1 MRVRLPVSAATRWLA
16 AGVGAGVGVYAAWV
30 GLEWARYGH
39 PPPPSVD
46 DADPLLDSVM
56 PVCDVVERQR
66 IRIAAPAAVTMAAA
80 REMDLLQ
87 LPLARLI
94 FATRACVMG
103 GARDERPS
111 AGGLLAQVLALGWRV
126 VAEIPDREIV
136 VAAITRPWQADPVF
150 EGLDLDAFRR
160 DARAEAVKIAWTLR
174 VDPIGDGESMF
185 RTETRAAATDDAGR
199 RRFRPYWALAAP
211 GIRVIRRLS
220 LAPLKADAERRAR
233 WASATVT
240 AAPPIAR
247 AGQP

>member
-1 MRVRLPVSAATRWLA
+1 MN
-16 AGVGAGVGVYAAWV
+16 
-30 GLEWARYGH
+30 
-39 PPPPSVD
+39 
-46 DADPLLDSVM
+46 
-56 PVCDVVERQR
+56 
-66 IRIAAPAAVTMAAA
+66 
-80 REMDLLQ
+80 LLQ

-103 GARDERPS
+103 GGRDERPR
-111 AGGLLAQVLALGWRV
+111 AGGLLADVLALGWRI

-150 EGLDLDAFRR
+150 EGMDLEAFRR
-160 DARAEAVKIAWTLR
+160 DERAEAVKIAWTLR
-174 VDPIGDGESMF
+174 VDPDGDGAALF

-233 WASATVT
+233 RATSSIT
-240 AAPPIAR
+240 AAPAIP
-247 AGQP
+247 GTGEP